1 MAAQLPSEA
10 VNPAAGVL
18 VYSFFCLSLS
28 LLLLWLVW
36 VHHERK
42 SYVAMLS
49 FSMSLGTLASIIQQ
63 INTIANWND
72 VKTAQY
78 KNVVENVGRPE
89 LNITGAS
96 TGLDLVLFYIQYYS
110 YNVDALLVVFW
121 SVELAN
127 SILQLR
133 SSRLNRLRGSLWAK
147 ATAILLPVVQMN
159 MLRTDVVQN
168 SVYGYMILADFIM
181 IVSFG
186 IGSLLLLAIL
196 IKYIHSRAALM
207 SWNVRYGQ
215 NSSTQN
221 TNPYSGTGSM
231 PSGSRPGIARR
242 NIYDSWL
249 AVRFTV
255 AFVALG
261 LFEVVVIFFQLRA
274 ANTNTKENIP
284 PEPDLSAA
292 RAQGDFAL
300 FVPGV
305 SASFLIFIVF
315 GTTRTFRDHL
325 WATFA
330 PKSLQV
336 MVANHKARQRQKSM
350 SEGGL
355 GGKAME
361 PPVVLSTIQVGVKRN
376 SRAGAANTV
385 PDDDDFKGAQTL
397 TAINGHEY
405 RTGQRYQYT
414 HNQCAQQNFIHSA
427 TPSPTASPGPG
438 SEVDLELG
446 NGNRNGNGHG
456 HGLGLGHGNGYG
468 NGLGHGGHNSMR
480 SQQGSY
486 GGYGGGNGNG
496 TQNMHLQPGTMTP
509 FGMVRS
515 ASRTDDD
522 VPILTKAMPTFQR
535 RGYR

>member
-1 MAAQLPSEA
+1 MAVQLPSEA
-10 VNPAAGVL
+10 IGPAAGVL

-49 FSMSLGTLASIIQQ
+49 FSMSLGTLASIAQQ

-72 VKTAQY
+72 VKTSQY
-78 KNVVENVGRPE
+78 ENVVANVGRPE

-110 YNVDALLVVFW
+110 YNVDAMLVVFW

-127 SILQLR
+127 SIHQLP
-133 SSRLNRLRGSLWAK
+133 SSKLSRLRGSLWAK
-147 ATAILLPVVQMN
+147 ASAIFLPVVQMN
-159 MLRTDVVQN
+159 LLRLDVVQN
-168 SVYGYMILADFIM
+168 SVFGYMVLADFIM

-207 SWNVRYGQ
+207 SWDVRYGQ
-215 NSSTQN
+215 NSTQN
-221 TNPYSGTGSM
+221 TNPYSGDGSM
-231 PSGSRPGIARR
+231 PSGPWPAITRR

-261 LFEVVVIFFQLRA
+261 LFELVVIFFQLRA

-284 PEPDLSAA
+284 PEPDLSAS

-305 SASFLIFIVF
+305 SASLLVFIVF
-315 GTTRTFRDHL
+315 GTTRNFRDYL
-325 WATFA
+325 WTKFA
-330 PKSLQV
+330 PKPLQD
-336 MVANHKARQRQKSM
+336 MVANRKARRRQKSIT
-350 SEGGL
+350 EGNTM
-355 GGKAME
+355 A
-361 PPVVLSTIQVGVKRN
+361 PPVVLSTIQVGVKQS
-376 SRAGAANTV
+376 SRGPTSNTAGG
-385 PDDDDFKGAQTL
+385 DDFKGAQTL
-397 TAINGHEY
+397 TAINEHEY
-405 RTGQRYQYT
+405 RTGQYT
-414 HNQCAQQNFIHSA
+414 NFIHSA

-438 SEVDLELG
+438 SEVDLET
-446 NGNRNGNGHG
+446 GNGHG
-456 HGLGLGHGNGYG
+456 
-468 NGLGHGGHNSMR
+468 GHGGHR
-480 SQQGSY
+480 SHGSY
-486 GGYGGGNGNG
+486 GGNG
-496 TQNMHLQPGTMTP
+496 TLRMHLQTTSTP
-509 FGMVRS
+509 FGVVRS
-515 ASRTDDD
+515 TSRTDDD
-522 VPILTKAMPTFQR
+522 VPILKKAMSTFQR
-535 RGYR
+535 GYR

>member
-10 VNPAAGVL
+10 IGPAAGVL

-36 VHHERK
+36 VHHERT

-72 VKTAQY
+72 VKTSQY
-78 KNVVENVGRPE
+78 NNVVKNVGRPE

-110 YNVDALLVVFW
+110 YNVDAMLIVFW

-147 ATAILLPVVQMN
+147 ATAILLPVIQMN
-159 MLRTDVVQN
+159 MLRTDVVQK
-168 SVYGYMILADFIM
+168 SVYGYMVLADFIM

-186 IGSLLLLAIL
+186 VGSLLLLAIL
-196 IKYIHSRAALM
+196 IKYIHTRAALM

-215 NSSTQN
+215 NSSAQSN
-221 TNPYSGTGSM
+221 NPYSGTGSM
-231 PSGSRPGIARR
+231 PSGSRPGIQHK

-261 LFEVVVIFFQLRA
+261 LFELVVIFFQLRA

-305 SASFLIFIVF
+305 SASLLIFIVF
-315 GTTRTFRDHL
+315 GTTRTFRDHI

-330 PKSLQV
+330 PKSLQD
-336 MVANHKARQRQKSM
+336 MVANHKARQRQKSI
-350 SEGGL
+350 SEG
-355 GGKAME
+355 KSME
-361 PPVVLSTIQVGVKRN
+361 PPVILSTIQVGVKRN
-376 SRAGAANTV
+376 SAPMTNVAGANNS
-385 PDDDDFKGAQTL
+385 DDFVDDFKGAQTL
-397 TAINGHEY
+397 TTINGHEY
-405 RTGQRYQYT
+405 RTGQQFQYAGQNYNT
-414 HNQCAQQNFIHSA
+414 QNFIHSA
-427 TPSPTASPGPG
+427 TPSPTVSPGPG
-438 SEVDLELG
+438 SVVDLELG
-446 NGNRNGNGHG
+446 NANGNGNSQ
-456 HGLGLGHGNGYG
+456 GNGYG
-468 NGLGHGGHNSMR
+468 NGQGYGTGLGHGGHNSLR
-480 SQQGSY
+480 SQGSF
-486 GGYGGGNGNG
+486 GGYGGGNGT
-496 TQNMHLQPGTMTP
+496 TQNMHLQPGTTP

-522 VPILTKAMPTFQR
+522 VPILKKAMPTFQR
-535 RGYR
+535 GYR